1 MQHIDE
7 FKSKYA
13 QCAKSSQNNSMYRI
27 SYSYT
32 KFQKMQS
39 MTESRWEKGEKE
51 QEGEGLWREKNKVLR
66 EICSLF

>member
-27 SYSYT
+27 SYSYI

-51 QEGEGLWREKNKVLR
+51 QEGEGL
-66 EICSLF
+66 